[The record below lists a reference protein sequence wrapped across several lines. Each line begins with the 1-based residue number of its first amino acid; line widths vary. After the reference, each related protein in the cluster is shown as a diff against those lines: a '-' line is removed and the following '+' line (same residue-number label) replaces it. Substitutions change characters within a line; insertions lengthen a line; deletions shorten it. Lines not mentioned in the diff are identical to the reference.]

1 MGTVRS
7 TGAISVDHLANL
19 RADGDPIICAN
30 SEALRRADHGAL
42 CGAKRYTHANS
53 DGSADERADAVAN
66 GHPDHGPNTLP
77 VSDTLGAPVART
89 HDRPHAVSFAHSV
102 IGTHRRSHALP
113 VDHVPVRVADTLADN
128 RRTVGA
134 ANARANRCP
143 QRSADLRANAI
154 PVRRSVCIADICA
167 DDRPHFLPV
176 IHPDAKPN
184 LRTQSE
190 PNRRTNPLS
199 VLGQSFRGPD
209 AFSVHT
215 APKCQSDA
223 PANDLGTHSDADW
236 LLHIDID
243 EALCPQ
249 RLHPADFFALVP
261 PSTEQIFFS
270 NFEAAPHFDV
280 GELAFEADAAA
291 PGHGRLGVDVGH
303 GRGPKKQLNSDSR
316 SGSRGGC

>member
-236 LLHIDID
+236 RANRRSDAVSFCDPVDTSDLRADSWSHALSVGHSFTGPNSAPYNRAVAAAD
-243 EALCPQ
+243 EL
-249 RLHPADFFALVP
+249 
-261 PSTEQIFFS
+261 
-270 NFEAAPHFDV
+270 PHFDSIKPAFL
-280 GELAFEADAAA
+280 GSDGAANRRPFRSANALA
-291 PGHGRLGVDVGH
+291 HG
-303 GRGPKKQLNSDSR
+303 
-316 SGSRGGC
+316 